1 MLKNRKKKGFTLIE
15 LVVVIAILGILA
27 AIAIPRFGGV
37 RQNANEGVIA
47 ANLRTLQSGAE
58 LYASTNNVAITE
70 VDTNKVKTILDAA
83 AWPEGPGEIKAEAY
97 TVEGGVAKVD
107 VGTLPLP
114 TTLTKI
120 EKDTGTGNVY
130 KLK

>member
-1 MLKNRKKKGFTLIE
+1 M
-15 LVVVIAILGILA
+15 A

-58 LYASTNNVAITE
+58 LYASTNNVAITV
-70 VDTNKVKTILDAA
+70 VDTDDVKTILDDA
-83 AWPEGPGEIKAEAY
+83 AWPEGPGTITAANY

-107 VGTLPLP
+107 VGMLPLP
-114 TTLTKI
+114 TTPTKI
-120 EKDTGTGNVY
+120 EVDSGTVY